1 MNSTFVSFPSFHPPP
16 WVIRCFTNMVSQD
29 VSVKT
34 GYDWK
39 YCSDKTENTACFVG
53 KNSTNL
59 NVGLL
64 SQMTEESFSEQLC
77 LINCWYCHYSD
88 FQAEAFQRTEQFPIH
103 CVLLFGA
110 S

>member
-1 MNSTFVSFPSFHPPP
+1 
-16 WVIRCFTNMVSQD
+16 MVSKD

-34 GYDWK
+34 DFDWK
-39 YCSDKTENTACFVG
+39 YCSDKTENTVCFAT
-53 KNSTNL
+53 KNSTSL

-77 LINCWYCHYSD
+77 LISCWYCYYYD
-88 FQAEAFQRTEQFPIH
+88 FQAEAFQKPEQFPVH
-103 CVLLFGA
+103 YVLLFGV